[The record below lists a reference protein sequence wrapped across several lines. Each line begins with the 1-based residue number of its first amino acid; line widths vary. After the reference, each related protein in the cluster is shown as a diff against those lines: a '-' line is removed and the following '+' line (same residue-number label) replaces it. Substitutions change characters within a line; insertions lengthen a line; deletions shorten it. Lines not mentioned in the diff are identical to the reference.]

1 MNILILILIKIPRKI
16 FRIIFYKYE
25 YFYYRF
31 LYPKAKLKKSFTH
44 KQYILCGCE
53 NLDNFEDLYQQLFP
67 DKVGTKIA
75 QADSICEHIFDLLGS
90 GPKKLSLNGEDY
102 QPIDWHSDF
111 KSGYKWDPKIFFRN
125 IKFGYVEGV
134 DKKVPWE
141 LSRFQHLN
149 ILGQA
154 YIITNDK
161 KYLEEFVNQINDWI
175 ENNPVGFGINWKCTM
190 DVAIRAANWL
200 VALEYFLREDNLSKE
215 FLYKFYSSIYEHG
228 KFIRSHLEYYWEF
241 TKIAGNHYLSDIA
254 GLFFIAVYCPFFK
267 ESKRW
272 LDFCIKELTKE
283 INIQIY
289 EDGCDFEASTSYHRL
304 VLEMFFY
311 CNLLADRADIS
322 LPKKFKDKLKKMF
335 NVSLYCIKP
344 NGMVPQVGDNDS
356 GRFLVFA
363 NRPILEH
370 KYLSIFAAIYY
381 TDFNFKFPSFN
392 FDEEAFWVFGK
403 RGKKIYDKLPSRT
416 KSLASKAFP
425 DAGWYIIRH
434 DNDYC
439 FISCS
444 TNGQNGIGGHA
455 HNDKLGFELMLE
467 GKDVIVDPGT
477 YVYAS
482 YPKDRNKFRSTE
494 YHNTVKFDGYE
505 QNEISEK
512 YMFSLPDRVKI
523 KDADLKVTD
532 DKIIFQGEIQYL
544 DFIHKRMITLDKKS
558 GGWQITDNIFSTK
571 LLNPKLVFHLSPEV
585 TFGDNYIFL
594 KKTKKRI
601 ASIKIKDHK
610 LENDEYDYSPEY
622 GVKIKET
629 SLITIIPIVKDK
641 QSVVTCIRKEK

>member
-1 MNILILILIKIPRKI
+1 MNILIFILIKIPRKI
-16 FRIIFYKYE
+16 FRVIFYKYE

-31 LYPKAKLKKSFTH
+31 LYPKVKLKKSFTP
-44 KQYILCGCE
+44 KQYLIYGGDD
-53 NLDNFEDLYQQLFP
+53 LDNLENFYHHLFP
-67 DKVGTKIA
+67 DKVRTKIA
-75 QADSICEHIFDLLGS
+75 QADLICEHIFDLLGS

-125 IKFGYVEGV
+125 IKFSYVEGV

-154 YIITNDK
+154 YLITNDK

-190 DVAIRAANWL
+190 DVAIRATNWL
-200 VALEYFLREDNLSKE
+200 VALEYFVREDNLSKE

-241 TKIAGNHYLSDIA
+241 TKIAANHYLSDIV
-254 GLFFIAVYCPFFK
+254 GLFFISVYCPFFK

-272 LDFCIKELTKE
+272 LDFCVKELTKE
-283 INIQIY
+283 INKQIY

-322 LPKKFKDKLKKMF
+322 LPKNFKDKLKKMF
-335 NVSLYCIKP
+335 DVSLYCIKP
-344 NGMVPQVGDNDS
+344 DGMVPQVGDNDS

-370 KYLSIFAAIYY
+370 KYLSIFASIYY
-381 TDFNFKFPSFN
+381 TDFSFKLPSFN
-392 FDEEAFWVFGK
+392 FDEEAFWAFGK
-403 RGKKIYDKLPSRT
+403 RGKKVYYKLPSRT
-416 KSLASKAFP
+416 KCLASKAFP
-425 DAGWYIIRH
+425 DAGWYIIHH

-439 FISCS
+439 FISCGS
-444 TNGQNGIGGHA
+444 NGQNGIGGHA
-455 HNDKLGFELMLE
+455 HNDKLSFELMFE

-512 YMFSLPDRVKI
+512 YMFSLPDKVKI

-532 DKIIFQGEIQYL
+532 YKIIFQGEIQYL
-544 DFIHKRMITLDKKS
+544 DFTHKRIITLDKKS
-558 GGWQITDNIFSTK
+558 GGWQITDSIFSLKPINAK
-571 LLNPKLVFHLSPEV
+571 LIIHLSPGVFYDNGFILSKKANKKIVSIEV
-585 TFGDNYIFL
+585 EESSL
-594 KKTKKRI
+594 KK
-601 ASIKIKDHK
+601 
-610 LENDEYDYSPEY
+610 NEYDYSIEY
-622 GVKIKET
+622 GTKMKAEYLVANIYAAKGIKAINT
-629 SLITIIPIVKDK
+629 YIYKA
-641 QSVVTCIRKEK
+641 